1 MLRAKGRGWTQI
13 SCAQQPYCYCSLF
26 RNDPGIVTA
35 RKLKPEQTCRRRASN
50 EMSSIFGYIMVSNCP
65 SSWQNAS
72 TAEKCLSTNYSAD
85 PITALPVVDMTENT
99 TYANI
104 YCAMCHGRSQDLHYW
119 NVRILKTPSY
129 VSLQDIISSEAIWE
143 VLPFVTMDKCI
154 VTPPAAMIP
163 PDTKEKKYCRD
174 YANGIKAYIDEDTMR
189 TEKFK
194 NPHCAVLSLQNS
206 MLNKPILCMVG
217 NPLPPRFGSMLFV
230 LSKQADVRPGFRQT
244 IVRLQFSCPIGDIY
258 DPFQGR
264 CLPAVHFGF
273 YNNSADTTA
282 QKSQKSLKSCRG
294 PGFKPNEFRLL
305 TNKSVLIIS
314 HQTTYNNDS
323 YILINQ
329 TLILCPNFSRGY
341 TITTTTAKDENF
353 YGQKTSQNHSFTLR
367 IITYVGFSLSI
378 ISLIIL
384 LVTYFL
390 FAELRTYPGKAVM
403 HLSCAMIVMQSAY
416 FAADPDVV
424 SSAVCAVMGALL
436 HYSIL
441 AVFLWMSTI
450 AYNTH
455 KTFSRPSKYFL
466 NSAPL
471 WSQS

>member
-1 MLRAKGRGWTQI
+1 MQI
-13 SCAQQPYCYCSLF
+13 SCAQEPYCYCNLF
-26 RNDPGIVTA
+26 RNDPGIVKSQ
-35 RKLKPEQTCRRRASN
+35 KLKPEQTCRRRASN
-50 EMSSIFGYIMVSNCP
+50 EMNSIFGYVMVSNCP

-85 PITALPVVDMTENT
+85 PMTALPAVDMRENI

-104 YCAMCHGRSQDLHYW
+104 YCAMCHGRSRDLHYW
-119 NVRILKTPSY
+119 NVRILKTQSY
-129 VSLQDIISSEAIWE
+129 VSLQDIKSSEAIWE
-143 VLPFVTMDKCI
+143 VRPSVTLDKCI
-154 VTPPAAMIP
+154 MTQKAAKIP

-174 YANGIKAYIDEDTMR
+174 YANGVKVEIDEDPMR
-189 TEKFK
+189 PEKFK

-206 MLNKPILCMVG
+206 ILNKTISCILG
-217 NPLPPRFGSMLFV
+217 DRLTPRLSSMLFV
-230 LSKQADVRPGFRQT
+230 LSKQADVKSDFMQT
-244 IVRLQFSCPIGDIY
+244 IVRLQFSCPIGEIY
-258 DPFQGR
+258 DPFQRR
-264 CLPAVHFGF
+264 CLSAVHFGF
-273 YNNSADTTA
+273 HNNSADTTA
-282 QKSQKSLKSCRG
+282 QKPQKSLKSCRG

-305 TNKSVLIIS
+305 SNKSVLIIS
-314 HQTTYNNDS
+314 HQTTCNNDS

-329 TLILCPNFSRGY
+329 TLILCANFSRNY
-341 TITTTTAKDENF
+341 TISTKTAKDKNF

-367 IITYVGFSLSI
+367 VITYVGFSLSI

-403 HLSCAMIVMQSAY
+403 HLSCAIIVMQSAY

-441 AVFLWMSTI
+441 AVFLWMSAI

-455 KTFSRPSKYFL
+455 KTFSSPSKYFF

-471 WSQS
+471 

>member
-1 MLRAKGRGWTQI
+1 MQR
-13 SCAQQPYCYCSLF
+13 SCVQEPYCYCYLF
-26 RNDPGIVTA
+26 RNDPVILKA
-35 RKLKPEQTCRRRASN
+35 RKLIPEQTCRRRASN
-50 EMSSIFGYIMVSNCP
+50 EISSIFGYVMVSNCP

-85 PITALPVVDMTENT
+85 PITALPVVDMTENI

-104 YCAMCHGRSQDLHYW
+104 YCAMCHGRSRDLHYW
-119 NVRILKTPSY
+119 NVHILKTQSY
-129 VSLQDIISSEAIWE
+129 VSLQDIKSSEAIWE
-143 VLPFVTMDKCI
+143 VRPFVTLDKCI
-154 VTPPAAMIP
+154 VTPQAANIP

-174 YANGIKAYIDEDTMR
+174 YANGIKVEFDEDTMR

-206 MLNKPILCMVG
+206 ILNQTISCVSG
-217 NPLPPRFGSMLFV
+217 NRLTPRLSSMLFV
-230 LSKQADVRPGFRQT
+230 LSNQADVKPDFTQT
-244 IVRLQFSCPIGDIY
+244 IVRPQFSCPIGEIY
-258 DPFQGR
+258 DPFQRR
-264 CLPAVHFGF
+264 CLSAVHFGF
-273 YNNSADTTA
+273 RNKSAETTA
-282 QKSQKSLKSCRG
+282 QKPQRSLRSCRG
-294 PGFKPNEFRLL
+294 PYFKPNEFRLL

-329 TLILCPNFSRGY
+329 TLILCANFSRNY
-341 TITTTTAKDENF
+341 TLSTTTAKDENF
-353 YGQKTSQNHSFTLR
+353 YGQKRSQNHSFTLR
-367 IITYVGFSLSI
+367 VITYVGFSLSI

-424 SSAVCAVMGALL
+424 SSAVCAMMGALL

-441 AVFLWMSTI
+441 AVFLWMSAI

-455 KTFSRPSKYFL
+455 KTFSSPSKYIF

-471 WSQS
+471 

>member
-1 MLRAKGRGWTQI
+1 MRI
-13 SCAQQPYCYCSLF
+13 SFVQEPYCYCHLF
-26 RNDPGIVTA
+26 RNDPGIATA
-35 RKLKPEQTCRRRASN
+35 RKLKTGQTCRRRASN
-50 EMSSIFGYIMVSNCP
+50 EISSIFGYVMVSKCP

-72 TAEKCLSTNYSAD
+72 TEEKCLSTNYSAD
-85 PITALPVVDMTENT
+85 PITALPVVDITENI

-104 YCAMCHGRSQDLHYW
+104 YCAMCHNRSRDLHYW
-119 NVRILKTPSY
+119 NVCIFMRKSNI
-129 VSLQDIISSEAIWE
+129 SLQDIISSEAVWE

-154 VTPPAAMIP
+154 LTPPAAMIP

-174 YANGIKAYIDEDTMR
+174 YANGIKVEIDEDKMR
-189 TEKFK
+189 TERFK
-194 NPHCAVLSLQNS
+194 NPHCAVLSLQDS
-206 MLNKPILCMVG
+206 ILNKTTSCILG
-217 NPLPPRFGSMLFV
+217 RRFPPRLGTMLFV
-230 LSKQADVRPGFRQT
+230 LSNQAEVKPGFGRT
-244 IVRLQFSCPIGDIY
+244 IVRLQFSCPTGEIY
-258 DPFQGR
+258 DPFQGK
-264 CLPAVHFGF
+264 CLPAAYFGF
-273 YNNSADTTA
+273 HNNSADTTA
-282 QKSQKSLKSCRG
+282 QKPPRSLKICRG
-294 PGFKPNEFRLL
+294 PCFKPNEFRLL
-305 TNKSVLIIS
+305 TNKSVVIIS

-329 TLILCPNFSRGY
+329 TLILCANFSRNY
-341 TITTTTAKDENF
+341 TISTTTAKDENF
-353 YGQKTSQNHSFTLR
+353 YGQKTSQNHLFTLR
-367 IITYVGFSLSI
+367 VITYVGFSMSI

-441 AVFLWMSTI
+441 AVFLWMSAI

-455 KTFSRPSKYFL
+455 KTFSRPSKFIV

-471 WSQS
+471 

>member
-1 MLRAKGRGWTQI
+1 MQI
-13 SCAQQPYCYCSLF
+13 SCVQEPYCYCYLF
-26 RNDPGIVTA
+26 RNDPGIVKA

-50 EMSSIFGYIMVSNCP
+50 EMSSIFGYVMVSNCP

-85 PITALPVVDMTENT
+85 PITALPVVDMTENI

-104 YCAMCHGRSQDLHYW
+104 YCAMCHGRSRDLHYW
-119 NVRILKTPSY
+119 NVGILKTQSY
-129 VSLQDIISSEAIWE
+129 VSLQDIKSSEAIWE
-143 VLPFVTMDKCI
+143 VHPFVTLDKCI
-154 VTPPAAMIP
+154 MTPQAAKIS

-174 YANGIKAYIDEDTMR
+174 YVNGIKVKIDEDPMR

-194 NPHCAVLSLQNS
+194 NPHCAVLSLPNS
-206 MLNKPILCMVG
+206 ILNKTITCIIGDRLT
-217 NPLPPRFGSMLFV
+217 PRLSSMLFV
-230 LSKQADVRPGFRQT
+230 LSNQADVKPDFMQT
-244 IVRLQFSCPIGDIY
+244 IVRLQFSCPIGEIY
-258 DPFQGR
+258 DPFQRR
-264 CLPAVHFGF
+264 CLSAVRFGF
-273 YNNSADTTA
+273 HNNSTDTTE
-282 QKSQKSLKSCRG
+282 QKPQRSLKSCTG
-294 PGFKPNEFRLL
+294 PYFKPNEFRLL

-329 TLILCPNFSRGY
+329 TLILCANFSRNY
-341 TITTTTAKDENF
+341 TISTTTAKDENF

-403 HLSCAMIVMQSAY
+403 HLSCAIIVMQSAY

-441 AVFLWMSTI
+441 AAFLWMSAI

-455 KTFSRPSKYFL
+455 KTFSRPSKYFF

-471 WSQS
+471 

>member
-1 MLRAKGRGWTQI
+1 
-13 SCAQQPYCYCSLF
+13 
-26 RNDPGIVTA
+26 
-35 RKLKPEQTCRRRASN
+35 
-50 EMSSIFGYIMVSNCP
+50 MSSIFGYVMVSKCP

-85 PITALPVVDMTENT
+85 PITALPVVDMTENI

-104 YCAMCHGRSQDLHYW
+104 YCAMCHNRSRDLHYW
-119 NVRILKTPSY
+119 NVRIFIWQRLQNN
-129 VSLQDIISSEAIWE
+129 VSLQDIKSSEAIWK

-154 VTPPAAMIP
+154 VTPPAAMIL

-174 YANGIKAYIDEDTMR
+174 YANRIKVWNDGSPD
-189 TEKFK
+189 EKFK
-194 NPHCAVLSLQNS
+194 NPHCALLSMQNS
-206 MLNKPILCMVG
+206 IINKTISCKLEQG
-217 NPLPPRFGSMLFV
+217 FPPRLRSMVFIF
-230 LSKQADVRPGFRQT
+230 SNQSNPNPIFDRQT
-244 IVRLQFSCPIGDIY
+244 VVRLQFSCPIGEIY

-264 CLPAVHFGF
+264 CLPAIHFGF

-282 QKSQKSLKSCRG
+282 QKPQRSLKICRG

-329 TLILCPNFSRGY
+329 TLILCANFSRNY

-367 IITYVGFSLSI
+367 VITYVGFSLSI

-441 AVFLWMSTI
+441 AVFLWMSAI

-455 KTFSRPSKYFL
+455 KTFSRPSKYCFD
-466 NSAPL
+466 SAPRKY
-471 WSQS
+471 QFFQG